1 MFQVLEEETREYIQ
15 QAPTLAP
22 NQPRTLM
29 DNLTSWNV
37 YGLNWLIKK
46 AEVKLFLQSNK
57 VGLMGLL
64 ETKVKVK
71 NVEKVAASIFH
82 G

>member
-1 MFQVLEEETREYIQ
+1 
-15 QAPTLAP
+15 
-22 NQPRTLM
+22 M

-37 YGLNWLIKK
+37 RDLNWENKQ

-57 VGLMGLL
+57 IGLVGLL

-82 G
+82 GWNWVHNFSLNAKRRL